1 MPQRSATRH
10 NAWFPRSRASV
21 APVEPFVPV
30 RGSVEAVRQV
40 FAHFDAG
47 NRVVVLYGPG
57 GSGRSAIARRT
68 GSLWPGPVSFL
79 NAPSADSGPAVLFRD
94 DPPQRGA
101 ARSRGET
108 LRVVDALT
116 LDHAGWSSFDPQIL
130 PARQR
135 LLVVASTAW
144 WLEFGRFWPVRVAGV
159 ATRRIEPDE
168 IAHLMNALRWMKH
181 PAATPVDP
189 AFVAAVAEKTDGLIA
204 EVVRMAG

>member
-1 MPQRSATRH
+1 MPQSSAPRQID
-10 NAWFPRSRASV
+10 WFPRSRAAAS
-21 APVEPFVPV
+21 PVEPFVPV
-30 RGSVEAVRQV
+30 RSSVEAVRQV

-68 GSLWPGPVSFL
+68 GSLWPGTVSFL
-79 NAPSADSGPAVLFRD
+79 TAPAADSAPADVLRHE
-94 DPPQRGA
+94 PPQRGA

-108 LRVVDALT
+108 LRIVDSLT
-116 LDHAGWSSFDPQIL
+116 LDHAGWSTIDPQML

-159 ATRRIEPDE
+159 ATRGIEPDE
-168 IAHLMNALRWMKH
+168 IAHLINGLRWMKR
-181 PAATPVDP
+181 PTAAPVDR

-204 EVVRMAG
+204 EVVRMAT

>member
-47 NRVVVLYGPG
+47 NRVVVLYGPS

-68 GSLWPGPVSFL
+68 GSLWTGPVIDL
-79 NAPSADSGPAVLFRD
+79 NAPAADSSPADAFRD
-94 DPPQRGA
+94 DPPQRA
-101 ARSRGET
+101 SALARGET
-108 LRVVDALT
+108 LRVVDSLT
-116 LDHAGWSSFDPQIL
+116 LDHAGWSALNPQFL

-144 WLEFGRFWPVRVAGV
+144 WLEFGRYWPVRVAGV